1 MAIMKNLIASAATYV
16 NQPKYILP
24 DFYSNFNKI
33 GHAITRFAT
42 VCTEDLLVVNIL
54 PPGFGKSSLV
64 IGRENV
70 RGKT

>member
-1 MAIMKNLIASAATYV
+1 MAIMKNLIASTATYV

-42 VCTEDLLVVNIL
+42 VCIEDPAIFSYYYSPEFLILFCNTLL
-54 PPGFGKSSLV
+54 
-64 IGRENV
+64 
-70 RGKT
+70 